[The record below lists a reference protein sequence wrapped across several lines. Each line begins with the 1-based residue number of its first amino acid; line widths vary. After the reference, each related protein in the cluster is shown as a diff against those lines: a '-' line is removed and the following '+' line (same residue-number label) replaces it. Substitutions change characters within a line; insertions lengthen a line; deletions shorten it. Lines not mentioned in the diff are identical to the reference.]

1 MTRPILFSTFIKK
14 VFTDVIW
21 RDRKYYKDWLFDV
34 NLFMIKKNQAEKKEL
49 SILLYIL
56 NDSVY
61 KDHWLR
67 GVSEHSQ
74 AEFRLKLSKAG
85 LSARVFHGLPSPWF
99 LSVSSYSPRKL
110 LYTQ

>member
-1 MTRPILFSTFIKK
+1 
-14 VFTDVIW
+14 
-21 RDRKYYKDWLFDV
+21 
-34 NLFMIKKNQAEKKEL
+34 MIKKNQAEKKEL

-74 AEFRLKLSKAG
+74 AEFRLELSKAG
-85 LSARVFHGLPSPWF
+85 LIARVFHGLHRHGSCQSLPTHQGSCCI
-99 LSVSSYSPRKL
+99 LSKVTTINGL
-110 LYTQ
+110 FHN